1 MRLFYQNWLNSW
13 ACILLVSKK
22 AINVKA
28 IAERHQSSEIIHA
41 LKLLAREGAAARRAG
56 VYDNYVVY
64 VF

>member
-1 MRLFYQNWLNSW
+1 
-13 ACILLVSKK
+13 
-22 AINVKA
+22 VKA

>member
-1 MRLFYQNWLNSW
+1 
-13 ACILLVSKK
+13 
-22 AINVKA
+22 VKA

-64 VF
+64 VFLGKIPVFYYSGIVIGIQ